1 MLKRNWRA
9 ILTIVGI
16 TALTFAAIGL
26 FSALTWHST
35 ALENEAT
42 NRSNIHRQYAHD
54 RIEWVC
60 PTLISPPDCIAE
72 ANQATREN
80 EREEQD
86 LAAQKITA
94 WWTKVMG
101 IAALIGMALSAV
113 GVWLVKTT
121 FDETRKS
128 NEITKAAQRA
138 WIAAQIKP
146 LNIAPTDTDEIEIWL
161 EIIIKN
167 EGQMAAK
174 GISAAIRAMP
184 QSFENHRPAEL
195 RKVRS
200 IADVT
205 NALPPNGTETLQA
218 KAKFPIREVSWLSQF
233 KKYRAIITLV
243 IAYSDGETIE
253 TWVVGERR
261 RDDPL
266 ANRTWDI
273 SIDSTLTENG
283 ISWKPYKG
291 RSYT

>member
-1 MLKRNWRA
+1 MPRSGRNVIVKIA
-9 ILTIVGI
+9 GLT
-16 TALTFAAIGL
+16 GL
-26 FSALTWHST
+26 SVAGFLVVSSLLSQSVL
-35 ALENEAT
+35 LEQEAT
-42 NRSNIHRQYAHD
+42 DRSKIYRQDAKNRVIG
-54 RIEWVC
+54 VC
-60 PTLISPPDCIAE
+60 PTAISKPDCIKE
-72 ANQATREN
+72 TNQSAREN

-86 LAAQKITA
+86 LAAQKVTA

-128 NEITKAAQRA
+128 NEITKATQRA
-138 WIAAQIKP
+138 WLKAEIKP
-146 LNIAPTDTDEIEIWL
+146 LSIAPTDTEEIEIWL

-167 EGQMAAK
+167 EGQMAAQR
-174 GISAAIRAMP
+174 ISAAIRAMP
-184 QSFENHRPAEL
+184 QSFENRRPAEL

-205 NALPPNGTETLQA
+205 NALPPNGVETLRA
-218 KAKFPIREVSWLSQF
+218 KARFPASEVAWLSQF
-233 KKYRAIITLV
+233 KQYRAIITLV

-273 SIDSTLTENG
+273 SINSTLTESG